1 MECYTKGAEGGSE
14 RSINLLTIA
23 MKGVDSMLV
32 GVISGGD
39 NVLKCFEDSRCRF

>member
-1 MECYTKGAEGGSE
+1 
-14 RSINLLTIA
+14 

>member
-1 MECYTKGAEGGSE
+1 MECYTEGAKGGGE
-14 RSINLLTIA
+14 RSINLLTVA

-39 NVLKCFEDSRCRF
+39 NVLKCFEDSRGRF